1 MKETE
6 LKIINKLGLH
16 ARAAS
21 MFVKTAERF
30 KCKVEMEKEGVRV
43 NAKSIMGILMLAAP
57 LGSTIKLYTS
67 GPDELECLEKLKELV
82 ENKFGEGE

>member
-6 LKIINKLGLH
+6 LTIKNKLGLH

-21 MFVKTAERF
+21 LFVKTAEKF
-30 KCKVEMEKEGVRV
+30 KCNVEMEKDGIRV

-57 LGSTIKLYTS
+57 LGSTVKITTDGES
-67 GPDELECLEKLKELV
+67 EDECLSALTELV
-82 ENKFGEGE
+82 EKKFGEE